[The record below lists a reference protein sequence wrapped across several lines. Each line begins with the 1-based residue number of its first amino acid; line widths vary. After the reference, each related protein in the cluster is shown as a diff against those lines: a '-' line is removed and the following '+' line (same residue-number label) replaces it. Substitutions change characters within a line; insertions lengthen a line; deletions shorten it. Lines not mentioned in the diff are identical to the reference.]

1 MNPCAPHLAVVHRA
15 AAIVR
20 ARPRRVVHY
29 VASHKTHTAAGHHAA
44 TGHPAAHLPVRRHPR
59 PAVHHAP
66 PPAPDTG
73 ACGASGIARK
83 LRAGLAGG
91 PAAVGGL
98 VAGGA
103 IAGIGAAA
111 ALVPDGPGT
120 PHGGFGGGGSGGPG
134 FGGPGFG
141 GPGFRG
147 PGFGGPG
154 FGGPGG
160 GPQGPLP
167 GTPGTSHVDTPPP
180 AVSVPEPSS
189 LLVLA
194 MALLVLVLTRWARA
208 RR

>member
-1 MNPCAPHLAVVHRA
+1 V
-15 AAIVR
+15 
-20 ARPRRVVHY
+20 
-29 VASHKTHTAAGHHAA
+29 HHAA
-44 TGHPAAHLPVRRHPR
+44 
-59 PAVHHAP
+59 

-91 PAAVGGL
+91 PAAIGGL
-98 VAGGA
+98 AAGGA

-111 ALVPDGPGT
+111 ALVPGGPGT
-120 PHGGFGGGGSGGPG
+120 PHDGFGGGGSGGPG

-141 GPGFRG
+141 GPGF
-147 PGFGGPG
+147 
-154 FGGPGG
+154 GGPGG
-160 GPQGPLP
+160 GPQGPGAP
-167 GTPGTSHVDTPPP
+167 GISHVDTPPS

-194 MALLVLVLTRWARA
+194 AALLALALVRWARV